1 MKHYYVM
8 CKWLYF
14 PHLVL
19 LGVIIFFACGK
30 TSGIP
35 VHSVLLQ
42 CVQHEQVSMH
52 THANLFPVLRG
63 APQLLPAGI
72 GIDEDCMRPLHTHGD
87 DFIIH
92 IESPHEQNFTVGDF
106 FEVWGEGNPYKDLS
120 AFSVSVNGK
129 RYTGP
134 IGNLVLSDGL
144 RVIIDFGD
152 R

>member
-1 MKHYYVM
+1 MKNRSAIK
-8 CKWLYF
+8 KWLFF
-14 PHLVL
+14 PQLIL
-19 LGVIIFFACGK
+19 LGVFIWSACGK
-30 TSGIP
+30 DSEIP
-35 VHSVLLQ
+35 GETDLLQ

-72 GIDEDCMRPLHTHGD
+72 GINGDCMRPLHTHGD
-87 DFIIH
+87 DFVIH
-92 IESPHEQNFTVGDF
+92 IESPHEQKFTVGDF
-106 FEVWGEGNPYKDLS
+106 FEVWGEGNPYQDLS
-120 AFSVSVNGK
+120 VFSVSVNGK

-134 IGNLVLSDGL
+134 IDNLVLSDGL